1 MFLQL
6 DGTFWVQLVNF
17 AIFFAI
23 LNAAFLRPAGEAIR
37 KRRAYIDSVLND
49 DERYAREAK
58 ALRAEAE
65 TKRAEARREAADY
78 FASARA
84 EAGAEAAAIAAE
96 HTAVAAELV
105 AQARATIASETEV
118 ARSREPELADVLARK
133 LLQRAVGVLAK

>member
-23 LNAAFLRPAGEAIR
+23 LNVVFLRPVGEAVR

-65 TKRAEARREAADY
+65 SKRVEARREAAEY
-78 FASARA
+78 FASARG

-96 HTAVAAELV
+96 HTTVAAELV
-105 AQARATIASETEV
+105 LQARATVAAETDV
-118 ARSREPELADVLARK
+118 ARAREPELADVLARK
-133 LLQRAVGVLAK
+133 LLRRAVGVLAQ